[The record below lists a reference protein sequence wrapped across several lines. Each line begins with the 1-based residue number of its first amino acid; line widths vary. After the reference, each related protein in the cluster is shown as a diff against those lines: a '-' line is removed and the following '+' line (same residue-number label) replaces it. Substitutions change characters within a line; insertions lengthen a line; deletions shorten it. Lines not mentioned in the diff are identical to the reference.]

1 MSTLGKVFF
10 WFFVIIL
17 GFVNPLISFALIVL
31 YYLPGIIQSACNPCN
46 EECNENNQPTDYT
59 TEEFITFEENG
70 KKYTVRKD
78 QVPPKMDSFS
88 EDTLEDMK

>member
-1 MSTLGKVFF
+1 MNTISKTLF
-10 WFFVIIL
+10 WIFTITL
-17 GFVNPLISFALIVL
+17 GFVNPLISFGLIVL

-46 EECNENNQPTDYT
+46 EECTENNQSTDYT